1 MLALYPLLN
10 AQTMG
15 AQMNKWLFPLV
26 LFCLYSQSC
35 LSASI
40 ASQRVLIP
48 ELQQGTLGEYALYFQ
63 EADERLT
70 LEEAIP
76 LFETSQAKTGS
87 NHSIALGI
95 GADPVWIKISLI
107 NSKKMPQP
115 YRLAIETPWLDYIDT
130 WIVKDENVIKHISG
144 GDGIAFEQRPL
155 PYRFY
160 AFEYSYTPG
169 NTDLFIRIES
179 KGPMAIP
186 IRFSSLEESAK
197 HEVSNAY
204 QYGLL
209 YGLMLALALYNLVL
223 FLFIRQKQYGL
234 YSLYL
239 IGFVLNSLSYTGQ
252 LHTIITNDFGPYF
265 QDWLD
270 IFLMITYSIAGLHF
284 ARAILQTR
292 DYAPKLDKFVV
303 GITIFIPIG
312 MVFGL
317 VIDHLLFSMALS
329 FSLNTCFVILFIVM
343 GVKAIKAGK
352 PFAFIFLFSSVTAA
366 LCITISTLAVLGIF
380 VPYNDFTFK
389 AIEIG
394 MAIEALFLSTMLARQ
409 FRMAQLDKVIA
420 ESYARTDILTQLNN
434 RRGFHDISGP
444 IWQHMIR
451 EQRNVS
457 VVLVDVDDFK
467 SINDDHGHDA
477 GDKALKI
484 IAQCIAH
491 ACRKSDICA
500 RWGGEEFIIFLP
512 ETDQEHAIMQA
523 ERIRLDIEAL
533 SIPVQ
538 SKHISVTASFGVA
551 GTTANIFNRQRL
563 KFNTL
568 EPMIT
573 AADSALY
580 TAKSNGKNQI
590 QTAVQS

>member
-1 MLALYPLLN
+1 MLALNPLFHI
-10 AQTMG
+10 QSIG
-15 AQMNKWLFPLV
+15 AQMKNWLFLSI
-26 LFCLYSQSC
+26 LICLYSPSSF
-35 LSASI
+35 SASF
-40 ASQRVLIP
+40 ASQKVLIP
-48 ELQQGTLGEYALYFQ
+48 EFQQGTLGEYAQYFQ
-63 EADERLT
+63 ETDQQLT
-70 LEEAIP
+70 LEEAIVR
-76 LFETSQAKTGS
+76 FETSQVKTGS

-107 NSKKMPQP
+107 NSQKTVQP

-130 WIVKDENVIKHISG
+130 WVVKDELVIQHIRG
-144 GDGIAFEQRPL
+144 GDGVAFEQRPM

-160 AFEYSYTPG
+160 AFEFPYTSG
-169 NTDLFIRIES
+169 STDLFIRIES

-186 IRFSSLEESAK
+186 IRFSTLEASAQ

-223 FLFIRQKQYGL
+223 FIFIRQKQYGL

-239 IGFVLNSLSYTGQ
+239 IGFVLNSFSYTGQ
-252 LHTIITNDFGPYF
+252 LHTIITSDFGPYF

-303 GITIFIPIG
+303 YTTVLIPIG
-312 MVFGL
+312 MVFGFI
-317 VIDHLLFSMALS
+317 IDHLLFSMALS
-329 FSLNTCFVILFIVM
+329 FFLNTCFVILFIVM
-343 GVKAIKAGK
+343 GVKAIQASK
-352 PFAFIFLFSSVTAA
+352 PFAIIFLFSSVTAA
-366 LCITISTLAVLGIF
+366 LCITISTLAVLGIV

-457 VVLVDVDDFK
+457 IVLVDVDNFK
-467 SINDDHGHDA
+467 SINDDYGHDA

-484 IAQCIAH
+484 VAQCIAH

-512 ETDQEHAIMQA
+512 ETDQDHAVAQA
-523 ERIRLDIEAL
+523 ERIRLDIENL
-533 SIPVQ
+533 MIPVQ
-538 SKHISVTASFGVA
+538 NKHISVTASLGVA

-568 EPMIT
+568 EPMII

-590 QTAVQS
+590 QTSETL